1 MLNGLVLYSEPLKI
15 RKNPTVND
23 RSLSKIGYELHSDQS
38 LGRIEQFDALTH
50 YLYGGLSSPLVLICH
65 RNVRSEDPNGTGQ
78 LARIHHH
85 ILPAQCITC
94 PVARPN

>member
-1 MLNGLVLYSEPLKI
+1 MGLVFYSEPFNI
-15 RKNPTVND
+15 WKNPTVND
-23 RSLSKIGYELHSDQS
+23 GSLSEIGNELQCDQS
-38 LGRIEQFDALTH
+38 LGRIKQFDALTH